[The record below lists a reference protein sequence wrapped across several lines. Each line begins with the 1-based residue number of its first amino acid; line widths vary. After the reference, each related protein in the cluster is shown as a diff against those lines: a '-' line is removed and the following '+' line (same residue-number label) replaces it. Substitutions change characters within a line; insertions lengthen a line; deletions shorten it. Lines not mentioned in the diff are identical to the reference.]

1 MLSKSLHLKIIG
13 IVSIYNLLLKN
24 VPLSP
29 LDPEK
34 PFGPVGPGIPLGPA
48 APFSPG
54 GPTIW
59 HLTT

>member
-1 MLSKSLHLKIIG
+1 MHVIITKITVKITR
-13 IVSIYNLLLKN
+13 IISMYNLLLKRI
-24 VPLSP
+24 PLSP

-34 PFGPVGPGIPLGPA
+34 PFDPIRPGIPLGPG

-59 HLTT
+59 H